1 MAFLL
6 QLCKEAVEVEDVKVM
21 AHSPHAYR
29 TEGVEKQE
37 NLSLF
42 WPSVQ
47 DHNYSCQP

>member
-1 MAFLL
+1 MLKDGSEWHICL
-6 QLCKEAVEVEDVKVM
+6 M
-21 AHSPHAYR
+21 S
-29 TEGVEKQE
+29 TELKGVEKQE